1 MGYYIRVLGT
11 SSDHI
16 SVEAIQ
22 LAAKPAIVRVEKT
35 VGDDWCVLTLTHDS
49 GEEIAIIERN
59 PVVEGELGFD
69 EIQEFQ
75 EEILGCRPE
84 SGSRWLREY
93 LPKVMVIYAFQLL
106 DGTDVQDGWSVLGR
120 VTDSI
125 RNAAGG
131 IIQADGEGFS
141 NEAGA
146 TILWQ
151 FSDSVTGEWTVGV
164 LSPSQ
169 EWKHYRMD
177 LGNPTHREAFYSG
190 EVPEGV
196 EVY

>member
-1 MGYYIRVLGT
+1 
-11 SSDHI
+11 
-16 SVEAIQ
+16 
-22 LAAKPAIVRVEKT
+22 
-35 VGDDWCVLTLTHDS
+35 
-49 GEEIAIIERN
+49 
-59 PVVEGELGFD
+59 
-69 EIQEFQ
+69 
-75 EEILGCRPE
+75 
-84 SGSRWLREY
+84 
-93 LPKVMVIYAFQLL
+93 MVIYAFQLL